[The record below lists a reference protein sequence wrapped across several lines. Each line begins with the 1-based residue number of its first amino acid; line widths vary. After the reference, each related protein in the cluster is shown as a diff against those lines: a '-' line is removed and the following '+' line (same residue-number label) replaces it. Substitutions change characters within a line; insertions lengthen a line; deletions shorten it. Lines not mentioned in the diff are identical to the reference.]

1 MIQNCSKLRVYD
13 NSGANV
19 VKCFKTFKF
28 KNNAKLNKIIKISV
42 QELKIHKKTTI
53 KKGQVFNAL
62 IIKSKYTKPRF
73 NGQRLSFDNNGCILI
88 NNINFK
94 NKKTRTKLTL
104 TGSTVFGLTLKEFR
118 LYSIKININAIN
130 IL

>member
-42 QELKIHKKTTI
+42 QELKIHK
-53 KKGQVFNAL
+53 
-62 IIKSKYTKPRF
+62 
-73 NGQRLSFDNNGCILI
+73 NN
-88 NNINFK
+88 N
-94 NKKTRTKLTL
+94 
-104 TGSTVFGLTLKEFR
+104 
-118 LYSIKININAIN
+118 
-130 IL
+130 

>member
-42 QELKIHKKTTI
+42 QELKIHKKTII

-73 NGQRLSFDNNGCILI
+73 NGQRISFDNNGCILI

-94 NKKTRTKLTL
+94 NKLTPFCTCKVSFIIL
-104 TGSTVFGLTLKEFR
+104 LIIVDSPTWSNSLKE
-118 LYSIKININAIN
+118 YV
-130 IL
+130 

>member
-19 VKCFKTFKF
+19 VKCFKTFK
-28 KNNAKLNKIIKISV
+28 LNKIIKISV

-53 KKGQVFNAL
+53 KKDQVFNAL

-73 NGQRLSFDNNGCILI
+73 NGQRISFDNNGCILI

-94 NKKTRTKLTL
+94 NKKTHTKLTL